1 MEAKKPKFRI
11 MKQGYDRFAVDDALE
26 RLQIE
31 LDAKEKQL
39 QSYTKQIE
47 FANEQLNLIK
57 ERYQSLVSELNV
69 REKAADDIAR
79 LALREANTVIS
90 SAQSNADSILKEAL
104 STAKLVL
111 TEIARIS
118 KDAQGLREDMLQK
131 VHQLTE
137 SIEAFQVPKIPV
149 VSYINDKDKE
159 QDEPVDIQS

>member
-11 MKQGYDRFAVDDALE
+11 MKQGYDRFAVDDALD
-26 RLQIE
+26 RLQFE

-39 QSYTKQIE
+39 QSYSKQIE

-149 VSYINDKDKE
+149 VAYINDKDKE

>member
-26 RLQIE
+26 RLQFE

-90 SAQSNADSILKEAL
+90 SAQNNADSIVKEAL

>member
-11 MKQGYDRFAVDDALE
+11 MKQGYDRFAVDDAFD
-26 RLQIE
+26 RIQFD

-39 QSYTKQIE
+39 QSYSKQIE
-47 FANEQLNLIK
+47 FANEQLDLIK

-104 STAKLVL
+104 SSAKLVL

-137 SIEAFQVPKIPV
+137 SIEAFQVPKIPA

>member
-26 RLQIE
+26 RLQFE

-90 SAQSNADSILKEAL
+90 SAQNNADSIVKEAL

-137 SIEAFQVPKIPV
+137 SIEAFQVPKIPI

-159 QDEPVDIQS
+159 KDEPVDIQS

>member
-26 RLQIE
+26 RLQFE

-90 SAQSNADSILKEAL
+90 SAQNNADSIVKEAL
-104 STAKLVL
+104 STAL
-111 TEIARIS
+111 
-118 KDAQGLREDMLQK
+118 
-131 VHQLTE
+131 
-137 SIEAFQVPKIPV
+137 
-149 VSYINDKDKE
+149 
-159 QDEPVDIQS
+159 